1 MTSIHS
7 LAAAVPTLAL
17 LLGCMPLERGNDASI
32 SNVIPTEANSS
43 AGGAGGAG
51 GSRGDARVTVVEV
64 GQRRGGFGAEGDAG
78 GSGPVGPSCETCG
91 TVLGSNDPAG
101 LCPPSQPRYDAILD
115 CACNGACAAV
125 CSTGAGGNCLAAWE
139 GNAPLECKLCLLS
152 TTGCRAAWDA
162 CLSDEGTA
170 GGGTAGAGGG
180 TAGAGGGGAC
190 ACDPAL
196 PLCPGGGYC
205 GTPGEFTLPGNE
217 SCGSAEYCA
226 PCCDPGDPCAT
237 TGLCEVTKIAQVPCS
252 ADYECCSG
260 VCTAGQ
266 CDGGCGIVLSF

>member
-1 MTSIHS
+1 MNSIRS

-17 LLGCMPLERGNDASI
+17 LLGCMPLERGNDTAAVSG
-32 SNVIPTEANSS
+32 VIPTEVSS
-43 AGGAGGAG
+43 GAGGAGGAS
-51 GSRGDARVTVVEV
+51 GSRDGAGVILVES
-64 GQRRGGFGAEGDAG
+64 GQRRGASGAEGDAG
-78 GSGPVGPSCETCG
+78 SSSPVDPSCGMCSSA
-91 TVLGSNDPAG
+91 LGSNDAAG
-101 LCPPSQPRYDAILD
+101 LCPASQARYDAIID
-115 CACNGACAAV
+115 CACNGACAAA

-139 GNAPLECKLCLLS
+139 GNAPLDCKLCLLS
-152 TTGCRAAWDA
+152 TTGCGAAWDA
-162 CLSDEGTA
+162 CLSDDGTA

-180 TAGAGGGGAC
+180 GEC

-196 PLCPGGGYC
+196 PLCPGGGTC
-205 GTPGEFTLPGNE
+205 GTPGEFTLPGNA

-226 PCCDPGDPCAT
+226 PCCDPGDPCAAKGT
-237 TGLCEVTKIAQVPCS
+237 CEVTKIAQSPCS